1 MHHIISAMLLAVL
14 LLAAHPAYSQD
25 TDLVRLVN
33 GPSSHEGRVEVF
45 ANGAWGT
52 VCDDEFDINEANVIC
67 RMLGY
72 SGALKAFG
80 GAYYGR
86 GKGKILMDQL
96 ECAGD
101 EKDIFDCPMNASV
114 GEHDCNHREDAGVE
128 CISFQ
133 LDDPSPVSLQVRLT
147 CPYNMSCNNKARKR
161 GPDAGECE
169 PSMHVEGIVQVY
181 YNNTWWYISA
191 DGWDNADVNVVCGQL
206 GYPLAFGTV
215 SNVNRLLP
223 SGTRVPK
230 RIKRQFN
237 AKLKTVLMKDVLCE
251 GGEGKLEQCAHH
263 EFGSLRNSRRNKV
276 ATARCGFR
284 QHPSCNKECQQQVS
298 MLYKPSIQ
306 LVYKVYLEL
315 GKRGHFIEFF

>member
-1 MHHIISAMLLAVL
+1 MINAMLLAVL
-14 LLAAHPAYSQD
+14 SLLAAHQVYGQD
-25 TDLVRLVN
+25 TDLVRLVD
-33 GPSSHEGRVEVF
+33 GVTSHEGRVEVF

-52 VCDDEFDINEANVIC
+52 VCDDEFDINEAHVIC

-72 SGALKAFG
+72 SGALEAFG

-86 GKGKILMDQL
+86 GRGKILMDQL

-101 EKDIFDCPMNASV
+101 EQDIFDCPMNASIGV
-114 GEHDCNHREDAGVE
+114 SDCNHREDAGVE
-128 CISFQ
+128 CNSF
-133 LDDPSPVSLQVRLT
+133 LFSADHASPKSLQVRLT
-147 CPYNMSCNNKARKR
+147 CPYNMSCNNKASKR
-161 GPDAGECE
+161 GPDAGDCE

-206 GYPLAFGTV
+206 GYPLAFDTV

-223 SGTRVPK
+223 RGTKVPK
-230 RIKRQFN
+230 RTRRQFN

-251 GGEGKLEQCAHH
+251 GTEGKLEQCARH
-263 EFGSLRNSRRNKV
+263 EFGSLRNSRGNKV

-284 QHPSCNKECQQQVS
+284 QHPSCEKKCQQEVS
-298 MLYKPSIQ
+298 IHGGLKELIDNHSISYWY
-306 LVYKVYLEL
+306 LV
-315 GKRGHFIEFF
+315 I